1 MNQTSWSLLKQPQ
14 RTWKIQWEE
23 WKYVKE
29 MFVRVAKTILSL
41 WNQRNTFD
49 NIREMQYN
57 ILWLFLL
64 PPVLESSVLTMK
76 SWEINSEL
84 TNWLSAPLFS
94 ISRLWMPP
102 QCREMQNSKLS
113 NLQIQNLHAAA
124 IPCGKLSKEVLP
136 FFLESD
142 LFQDFSVFWSSDL
155 FYIWIFIL
163 KHWFC
168 GSAVRFKISVFL

>member
-29 MFVRVAKTILSL
+29 MFVRVAKTILRL

-124 IPCGKLSKEVLP
+124 IPCGKLSKEIRFFKEWFVSGFQCFLKQWLVLYLNIY
-136 FFLESD
+136 FKTL
-142 LFQDFSVFWSSDL
+142 
-155 FYIWIFIL
+155 IL
-163 KHWFC
+163 RFC
-168 GSAVRFKISVFL
+168 RSF